1 MAMKKPSVLQFMI
14 HKAKEGGYYAEAVG
28 YSIYTQGESIDETV
42 ANIRDAVKC
51 HFDDEKLG
59 SKYKLPIIANFEV
72 PELV

>member
-1 MAMKKPSVLQFMI
+1 MEKPSVLQFMI
-14 HKAKEGGYYAEAVG
+14 HKAEEGGYYAAAVG

-42 ANIRDAVKC
+42 ANIREAVKC
-51 HFDDEKLG
+51 HFEESVSD